1 MKYLKT
7 PLRYPGGKSRVAKR
21 LITKFPKNIGEFRE
35 PFVGGGS
42 VALHFSQLYPDIPVW
57 VNDKYEYLYN
67 FWVNLQKN
75 GAELSDT
82 LVDIKVNH
90 SSEDKAKEL
99 FKTAK
104 DEIKGADSFRQA
116 VLFWVLN
123 KCSYSG
129 LTENSS
135 FSATASR
142 QNFTTRGAGYL
153 KEISKIIQHWK
164 ITNLDYTEVMMDEM
178 STPRNCFIFLDPP
191 YMISSYLY
199 GTDAK
204 LHKSFDHDKFVDDCA
219 LCPFD
224 WMVTYNND
232 DYLKQ
237 KYKDFY
243 QEEFQIT
250 YGMKHRA
257 NNHLKKE
264 LLVANYD
271 INPASP
277 LEALINA

>member
-1 MKYLKT
+1 
-7 PLRYPGGKSRVAKR
+7 
-21 LITKFPKNIGEFRE
+21 
-35 PFVGGGS
+35 
-42 VALHFSQLYPDIPVW
+42 
-57 VNDKYEYLYN
+57 
-67 FWVNLQKN
+67 
-75 GAELSDT
+75 
-82 LVDIKVNH
+82 
-90 SSEDKAKEL
+90 
-99 FKTAK
+99 
-104 DEIKGADSFRQA
+104 
-116 VLFWVLN
+116 
-123 KCSYSG
+123 
-129 LTENSS
+129 
-135 FSATASR
+135 
-142 QNFTTRGAGYL
+142 
-153 KEISKIIQHWK
+153 
-164 ITNLDYTEVMMDEM
+164 MMDEL

-219 LCPFD
+219 VCPFD

-237 KYKDFY
+237 KYRDFY

-271 INPASP
+271 INPVSP
-277 LEALINA
+277 LETLINA